1 MSEIARAFLDSMLI
15 ENPVVMSFIAALP
28 VAVLPRSARTSF
40 GPALRFSLVFF
51 GAALIGA
58 TVATHVPPSVAP
70 AVYLIVGLAA
80 VGVLFAAGELRSQW
94 LGMPQA
100 VIALAPMI
108 GVQML
113 VAKSGELS
121 LMVAAS
127 AGNSLG
133 FAVMFIVIGSIRESS
148 RMSETTETF
157 KTNPV
162 VLFSM
167 AVFAIVFS
175 GFLFW

>member
-1 MSEIARAFLDSMLI
+1 MSDIVRAFLDSMLI
-15 ENPVVMSFIAALP
+15 ENPVVMSFIAALL
-28 VAVLPRSARTSF
+28 VAVLPRSARSSF

-58 TVATHVPPSVAP
+58 TVVTNVPAPFAP

-80 VGVLFAAGELRSQW
+80 VGALYAAGELREQW
-94 LGMPQA
+94 MGMPQA

-113 VAKSGELS
+113 VAESGELS
-121 LMVAAS
+121 IMLAAS

-133 FAVMFIVIGSIRESS
+133 LAVMFIVIGSIRESS
-148 RMSETTETF
+148 RMSETTDTF
-157 KTNPV
+157 KTYPV

-167 AVFAIVFS
+167 AVFAVILS

>member
-1 MSEIARAFLDSMLI
+1 MSDIARTFLDSMLI
-15 ENPVVMSFIAALP
+15 GNPVVMSLIAALL
-28 VAVLPRSARTSF
+28 VAVLPRSARSSF

-51 GAALIGA
+51 GAALIGGTIA
-58 TVATHVPPSVAP
+58 TNVPSTVAP

-80 VGVLFAAGELRSQW
+80 IGALYAAGELHERW
-94 LGMPQA
+94 IGMPQA

-113 VAKSGELS
+113 VAEFGELS
-121 LMVAAS
+121 IMLAAS

-133 FAVMFIVIGSIRESS
+133 LAVMFILIGSIRESS
-148 RMSETTETF
+148 RMSESSDTF
-157 KTNPV
+157 KTFPV

-167 AVFAIVFS
+167 AVFAVIFS